1 MWGLLQIPG
10 SGWSRVGCAL
20 GDLEKVMTPSVGHF
34 LGLKGRSVTKSS
46 WGGCTRPGQTQWG
59 ELEGLRVGVRA
70 DGHQVAPEHKQSP
83 PASPWPHLQAQRWA
97 ESWVP
102 RVWG

>member
-46 WGGCTRPGQTQWG
+46 WGVVQGQGRPS
-59 ELEGLRVGVRA
+59 GV
-70 DGHQVAPEHKQSP
+70 S
-83 PASPWPHLQAQRWA
+83 
-97 ESWVP
+97 
-102 RVWG
+102 